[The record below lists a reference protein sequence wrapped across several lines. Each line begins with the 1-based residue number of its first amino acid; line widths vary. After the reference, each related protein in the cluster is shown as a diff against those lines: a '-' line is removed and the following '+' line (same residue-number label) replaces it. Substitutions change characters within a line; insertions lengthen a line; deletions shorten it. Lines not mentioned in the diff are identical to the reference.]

1 MVYKVDQVHVSW
13 QKFLEKSNRPLFES
27 LGQHSMVGVG
37 ERVVHNVPGFSV
49 IKLFFVQEDPE
60 QLHSGDCR
68 VSVIELDLVLGGEL
82 GPVAFVVLF
91 VASDYVPQ

>member
-1 MVYKVDQVHVSW
+1 
-13 QKFLEKSNRPLFES
+13 
-27 LGQHSMVGVG
+27 MVGVG

-49 IKLFFVQEDPE
+49 IKLFFVQKDPE
-60 QLHSGDCR
+60 QLYSGDSW

-82 GPVAFVVLF
+82 GPVAFVVFF